1 MSRSE
6 ISLNE
11 SAVSMRKRISSRDS
25 PSRPNRCWWVNAIS
39 ALLCGD
45 EHDLVAPVPF
55 LEPYLDRF
63 ADCGGQVL
71 AHVVGPNRQLPMPAV
86 DQHGEL
92 HAARTPEIHQRVE
105 RGAYRAPRV
114 EHVID
119 QHQLPV
125 V

>member
-45 EHDLVAPVPF
+45 EHDLVAPVP
-55 LEPYLDRF
+55 LCEPYLNLFGDR
-63 ADCGGQVL
+63 GGEVL
-71 AHVVGPNRQLPMPAV
+71 AHVVGANRQLAMSAV
-86 DQHGEL
+86 DEDGEL
-92 HAARTPEIHQRVE
+92 HAARPAEVHERVE
-105 RGAYRAPRV
+105 RGAHRAAGV
-114 EHVID
+114 EHVVD
-119 QHQLPV
+119 QHHLPV
-125 V
+125 